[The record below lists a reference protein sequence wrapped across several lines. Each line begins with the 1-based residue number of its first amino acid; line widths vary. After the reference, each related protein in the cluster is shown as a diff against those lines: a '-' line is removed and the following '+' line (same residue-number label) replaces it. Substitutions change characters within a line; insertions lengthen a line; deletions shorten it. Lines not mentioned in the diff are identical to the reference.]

1 MSRRPWAELLLCALL
16 VAAASSACARSAQAW
31 QALLARADGL
41 QPGQTFPYMDCF
53 RQAATAER
61 LPLVLLLALAR
72 GESDFQ
78 PRARSKAD
86 AIGIMQIQWPQ
97 TARDLGFK
105 HLTDLYEPCGNIRAG
120 AGYLRR
126 LLDRYQ
132 GDLHLAL
139 AAYNYG
145 PGRIPVG
152 AERIPSGAQWYSAY
166 IHRHLEYVL
175 ASPGAGTAFS
185 NYDGEQKLEL
195 IVFDRPYRAEAF
207 AAALRKRVPGL
218 RLEWYRTPGQGFRVV
233 LLYRDS
239 EELAKAR
246 RQLRK
251 AGYTVG

>member
-1 MSRRPWAELLLCALL
+1 LLCVLL
-16 VAAASSACARSAQAW
+16 FAAASNALGRTAQAW
-31 QALLARADGL
+31 QTFLDGADGL

-97 TARDLGFK
+97 TARDLGFE
-105 HLTDLYEPCGNIRAG
+105 HLVELYDPCRNIRAG

-145 PGRIPVG
+145 PGRIPIG
-152 AERIPSGAQWYSAY
+152 AARIPSGAQWYSAY

-175 ASPGAGTAFS
+175 TGPGPGTALAD
-185 NYDGEQKLEL
+185 YDGEQQLEL

-207 AAALRKRVPGL
+207 TAAMHKRLPGL

-233 LLYRDS
+233 LLYRGS

-246 RQLRK
+246 RQLRR
-251 AGYTVG
+251 AGYKPG

>member
-1 MSRRPWAELLLCALL
+1 MSRRPWPLLLLCALL
-16 VAAASSACARSAQAW
+16 LGAASSACGRSAQAW
-31 QALLARADGL
+31 QAFLTRADGL

-53 RQAATAER
+53 RQAAAAER

-97 TARDLGFK
+97 TARDLGFGR
-105 HLTDLYEPCGNIRAG
+105 LIELYDPCRNIQAG

-175 ASPGAGTAFS
+175 TGPSTGTALAD
-185 NYDGEQKLEL
+185 YDGERKLEL

-207 AAALRKRVPGL
+207 TAALHKRVPGL

-233 LLYRDS
+233 LLYRSS
-239 EELAKAR
+239 EELAKVR
-246 RQLRK
+246 RRLRR
-251 AGYTVG
+251 AGYTAG